1 MTTEI
6 HIEGLEGLQA
16 LLDELPA
23 KIEKNIVRG
32 GLRAAAKVVE
42 AEARQLCP
50 VGEGDLP
57 KGRTS
62 GALRDSIHVSLR
74 SQRGRVQATIKAG
87 GDKAWYAG
95 IVEHGTARHWI
106 KPKNRKSLFLAG
118 LARQAVLHP
127 GATKKPFMRPAI
139 DTKAS
144 DAIEAFSA
152 YLKNRLA
159 KIEAKK

>member
-1 MTTEI
+1 MMTDI
-6 HIEGLEGLQA
+6 HIKGLEGVQA
-16 LLDELPA
+16 LLDALSA
-23 KIEKNIVRG
+23 KIEKNFVRG

-42 AEARQLCP
+42 AEAKQLCP
-50 VGEGDLP
+50 VGDAHLP

-62 GALRDSIHVSLR
+62 GALRDSIHVSML
-74 SQRGRVQATIKAG
+74 SHRGRVQATIKAG
-87 GDKAWYAG
+87 GDKAWYAAM
-95 IVEHGTARHWI
+95 VEHGTARHWI

-118 LARQAVLHP
+118 LARRAVLHP
-127 GATKKPFMRPAI
+127 GAKKQPFMRPAI

-144 DAIEAFSA
+144 EAIETFSA

>member
-6 HIEGLEGLQA
+6 HIAGLEGLQA

-42 AEARQLCP
+42 AEAKQLCP

-62 GALRDSIHVSLR
+62 GALRDSIHVSMR
-74 SQRGRVQATIKAG
+74 SRRGRVQVTIKAG
-87 GDKAWYAG
+87 GDKARYAAM
-95 IVEHGTARHWI
+95 VEHGTARHWI

-118 LARQAVLHP
+118 LERRAVLHP

-144 DAIEAFSA
+144 EAIETFSA